1 MKKLNVYIIINLIL
15 AIIFSFLSLSFHLD
29 ISLLAFPIAIIFTVC
44 MYFVSYKELCQ
55 KKSVKHIIAIR
66 RFFQYEPFVFIST
79 WVIQRA
85 GKSAM
90 PFVLDLIAALV
101 WVAITVLSFMIQYKL
116 ADKRVF
122 ALSKNWTE
130 YHKKYPFRK
139 PKGTL
144 RIFYELAE
152 WIDALIQ
159 AVFVIILL
167 NIFFFQLYEIPSESM
182 VPTFLVKDRVI
193 VFKTAAGPKFP
204 LSDVG
209 LPYIQNYKK
218 GDIVVFRNPHYADDR
233 KSEVKTFLSQFI
245 YMCTLT
251 LVKTNTDENGEIKAD
266 PLVKRIAA
274 LPGEQVIMMDGTL
287 YYRTKGGEF
296 KESLVDKKF
305 AAWDLNNLSQNVKS
319 KIQYIPMSSE
329 DVEATLE
336 IEQSRRELDLVSA
349 ALECERIA
357 KEFKTFAKGLDFS
370 SNEYLSLISQS
381 DLTMPS
387 PFYSIQKVYSNSGTL
402 LGQYLDDDFINKT
415 TRNLLSAQGGSQW
428 FEHFLND
435 WHRNLE
441 NLETYT
447 EDGSVVGEN
456 LVGGDLYTDSC
467 FRLNVMTKLLFG
479 RIVLR
484 NAQLMSQ
491 GLSSSTWAEDS
502 VRSENLSKAF
512 KLTKYILYMDQRNMP
527 LFPSNDENGNASY
540 LPEDTYFMMG
550 DNRYNS
556 LDMRHSVEQ
565 KTVKLS
571 DFDDMSI
578 YYESN
583 MAPQFVKKQKVLG
596 KASYRFW
603 PINRAG
609 TPDSS
614 R

>member
-1 MKKLNVYIIINLIL
+1 MKKLNVYIILNLIL
-15 AIIFSFLSLSFHLD
+15 VAIFSFLSLSFHLD
-29 ISLLAFPIAIIFTVC
+29 ISILAFPLAIIFTVC
-44 MYFVSYKELCQ
+44 MYFVSYRELCQ

-90 PFVLDLIAALV
+90 PFALDLIAALI
-101 WVAITVLSFMIQYKL
+101 WLSITVLSFMIQYKL
-116 ADKRVF
+116 SDKRVF
-122 ALSKNWTE
+122 ALSAEWTD
-130 YHKKYPFRK
+130 YHKKNPFKK
-139 PKGTL
+139 PKGAL
-144 RIFYELAE
+144 RVLYEIAE

-167 NIFFFQLYEIPSESM
+167 NIFLFQLYEIPSESM
-182 VPTFLVKDRVI
+182 VPTFLVKDRVV

-209 LPYIQNYKK
+209 LPYIQDYKK
-218 GDIVVFRNPHYADDR
+218 GDIVVFRNPHYNDDR
-233 KSEVKTFLSQFI
+233 KNEVKTFLSQFI

-251 LVKTNTDENGEIKAD
+251 LVKTNTDENGELKAD
-266 PLVKRIAA
+266 PLVKRVAG
-274 LPGEQVIMMDGTL
+274 LPGEQLIMMDGTL
-287 YYRTKGGEF
+287 YYRTKNSEF
-296 KESLVDKKF
+296 KESPVDKKY
-305 AAWDLNNLSQNVKS
+305 AAWDLNVLNQNVKS
-319 KIQYIPMSSE
+319 KIQYIPISEE
-329 DVEATLE
+329 DVSNTLE
-336 IEQSRRELDLVSA
+336 IEQSRRNLDLVSA
-349 ALECERIA
+349 ALECESIA
-357 KEFKTFAKGLDFS
+357 KEFKSYAKGKDTS
-370 SNEYLSLISQS
+370 SDEYLSLISQS
-381 DLTMPS
+381 DLTMPG

-402 LGQYLDDDFINKT
+402 LGQYLDDDFLNKT

-441 NLETYT
+441 NLETYQ
-447 EDGSVVGEN
+447 EDGSVVGKN

-467 FRLNVMTKLLFG
+467 FRLNVMVKLLFG

-491 GLSSSTWAEDS
+491 GLSYSTWAADV
-502 VRSENLSKAF
+502 VRSENLEKAF
-512 KLTKYILYMDQRNMP
+512 KLTKYILFMDQRNMP
-527 LFPSNDENGNASY
+527 LFPSNDENGNAAY
-540 LPEDTYFMMG
+540 LPENTYFMMG

-571 DFDDMSI
+571 QFDDMSV

-596 KASYRFW
+596 KVSYRFW

-609 TPDSS
+609 NPNLI

>member
-1 MKKLNVYIIINLIL
+1 MKKLNVYIILNLIL
-15 AIIFSFLSLSFHLD
+15 VAIFSFLSLSFHLD
-29 ISLLAFPIAIIFTVC
+29 ISILAFPLAIIFTVC
-44 MYFVSYKELCQ
+44 MYFVSYRELCQ

-90 PFVLDLIAALV
+90 PFALDLIAALI
-101 WVAITVLSFMIQYKL
+101 WLSITVLSFMIQYKL
-116 ADKRVF
+116 SDKRVF
-122 ALSKNWTE
+122 ALSAEWTD
-130 YHKKYPFRK
+130 YHKKNPFKK
-139 PKGTL
+139 PKGAL
-144 RIFYELAE
+144 RVLYEIAE

-167 NIFFFQLYEIPSESM
+167 NIFLFQLYEIPSESM
-182 VPTFLVKDRVI
+182 VPTFLVKDRVV

-209 LPYIQNYKK
+209 LPYIQDYKK
-218 GDIVVFRNPHYADDR
+218 GDIVVFRNPHYNDDR
-233 KSEVKTFLSQFI
+233 KNEVKTFLSQFI

-251 LVKTNTDENGEIKAD
+251 LVKTNTDENGELKAD
-266 PLVKRIAA
+266 PLVKRVAG
-274 LPGEQVIMMDGTL
+274 LPGEQLIMMDGTL
-287 YYRTKGGEF
+287 YYRTKNSEF
-296 KESLVDKKF
+296 KESPVDKKY
-305 AAWDLNNLSQNVKS
+305 AAWDLNVLNQNVKS
-319 KIQYIPMSSE
+319 KIQYIPISEE
-329 DVEATLE
+329 DVSNTLE
-336 IEQSRRELDLVSA
+336 IEQSRRNLDLVSA
-349 ALECERIA
+349 ALECESIA
-357 KEFKTFAKGLDFS
+357 KKFKSYAKGKDTS
-370 SNEYLSLISQS
+370 SDEYLSLISQS
-381 DLTMPS
+381 DLTMPG

-402 LGQYLDDDFINKT
+402 LGQYLDDDFLNKT

-441 NLETYT
+441 NLETYQ
-447 EDGSVVGEN
+447 EDGSVVGKN

-467 FRLNVMTKLLFG
+467 FRLNVMVKLLFG

-491 GLSSSTWAEDS
+491 GLSYSTWAADV
-502 VRSENLSKAF
+502 VRSENLEKAF
-512 KLTKYILYMDQRNMP
+512 KLTKYILFMDQRNMP
-527 LFPSNDENGNASY
+527 LFPSNDENGNAAY
-540 LPEDTYFMMG
+540 LPENTYFMMG

-571 DFDDMSI
+571 QFDDMSV

-596 KASYRFW
+596 KVSYRFW

-609 TPDSS
+609 NPNLI

>member
-1 MKKLNVYIIINLIL
+1 MKKLNVYIILNLIL
-15 AIIFSFLSLSFHLD
+15 VAIFSFLSLSFHLD
-29 ISLLAFPIAIIFTVC
+29 ISILAFPLAIIFTVC
-44 MYFVSYKELCQ
+44 MYFVSYRELCQ

-90 PFVLDLIAALV
+90 PFALDLIAALI
-101 WVAITVLSFMIQYKL
+101 WLSITVLSFMIQYKL
-116 ADKRVF
+116 SDKRVF
-122 ALSKNWTE
+122 ALSAEWTD
-130 YHKKYPFRK
+130 YHKKNPFKK
-139 PKGTL
+139 PKGAL
-144 RIFYELAE
+144 RVLYEIAE

-167 NIFFFQLYEIPSESM
+167 NIFLFQLYEIPSESM
-182 VPTFLVKDRVI
+182 VPTFLVKDRVV
-193 VFKTAAGPKFP
+193 VFKTVAGPKFP

-209 LPYIQNYKK
+209 LPYIQDYKK
-218 GDIVVFRNPHYADDR
+218 GDIVVFRNPHYNDDR
-233 KSEVKTFLSQFI
+233 KNEVKTFLSQFI

-251 LVKTNTDENGEIKAD
+251 LVKTNTDENGELKAD
-266 PLVKRIAA
+266 PLVKRVAG
-274 LPGEQVIMMDGTL
+274 LPGEQLIMMDGTL
-287 YYRTKGGEF
+287 YYRTKNSEF
-296 KESLVDKKF
+296 KESPVDKKY
-305 AAWDLNNLSQNVKS
+305 AAWDLNVLNQNVKS
-319 KIQYIPMSSE
+319 KIQYIPISEE
-329 DVEATLE
+329 DVSNTLE
-336 IEQSRRELDLVSA
+336 IEQSRRNLDLVSA
-349 ALECERIA
+349 ALECESIA
-357 KEFKTFAKGLDFS
+357 KEFKSYAKGKDTS
-370 SNEYLSLISQS
+370 SDEYLSLISQS
-381 DLTMPS
+381 DLTMPG

-402 LGQYLDDDFINKT
+402 LGQYLDDDFLNKT

-441 NLETYT
+441 NLETYQ
-447 EDGSVVGEN
+447 EDGSVVGKN

-467 FRLNVMTKLLFG
+467 FRLNVMVKLLFG

-491 GLSSSTWAEDS
+491 GLSYSTWVADV
-502 VRSENLSKAF
+502 VRSENLEKAF
-512 KLTKYILYMDQRNMP
+512 KLTKYILFMDQRNMP
-527 LFPSNDENGNASY
+527 LFPSNDENGNAAY
-540 LPEDTYFMMG
+540 LPENTYFMMG

-571 DFDDMSI
+571 QFDDMSV

-596 KASYRFW
+596 KVSYRFW

-609 TPDSS
+609 NPNLI

>member
-1 MKKLNVYIIINLIL
+1 MKKLNVYIILNLIL
-15 AIIFSFLSLSFHLD
+15 AAIFSFLSLSFHLD
-29 ISLLAFPIAIIFTVC
+29 ISLLAFPLAIIFTVC
-44 MYFVSYKELCQ
+44 MYFVSYRELCQ

-90 PFVLDLIAALV
+90 PFAVDLIAALV
-101 WVAITVLSFMIQYKL
+101 WLSITVLSFMIQYKL
-116 ADKRVF
+116 SDKRVF
-122 ALSKNWTE
+122 ALSAEWTD
-130 YHKKYPFRK
+130 YHKKNPFKK
-139 PKGTL
+139 PKGAL
-144 RIFYELAE
+144 RVLYEIAE

-167 NIFFFQLYEIPSESM
+167 NIFLFQLYEIPSESM
-182 VPTFLVKDRVI
+182 VPTFLVKDRVV
-193 VFKTAAGPKFP
+193 VFKTSAGPKFP

-209 LPYIQNYKK
+209 LPYIQDYKK
-218 GDIVVFRNPHYADDR
+218 GDIVVFRNPHYNDDR
-233 KSEVKTFLSQFI
+233 KNEVKTFLSQFI

-251 LVKTNTDENGEIKAD
+251 LVKTNTDENGELKAD
-266 PLVKRIAA
+266 PLVKRIAG
-274 LPGEQVIMMDGTL
+274 LPGEQLIMMDGTL
-287 YYRTKGGEF
+287 YYRTKNSEF
-296 KESLVDKKF
+296 KESPVDKKY
-305 AAWDLNNLSQNVKS
+305 AAWDLNVLNQNVKS
-319 KIQYIPMSSE
+319 KIQYIPVSVE
-329 DVEATLE
+329 DVSNTLE
-336 IEQSRRELDLVSA
+336 IEQSRRNLDLVSA
-349 ALECERIA
+349 ALECESIA
-357 KEFKTFAKGLDFS
+357 KEFKSYAKGKNTS
-370 SNEYLSLISQS
+370 SEEYLSLISQS
-381 DLTMPS
+381 DLTMPG

-402 LGQYLDDDFINKT
+402 LGQYLDDDFLNKT

-428 FEHFLND
+428 FDHFLND

-441 NLETYT
+441 NLETYQ
-447 EDGSVVGEN
+447 EDGSVVGKN

-467 FRLNVMTKLLFG
+467 FRLNVMVKLLFG

-491 GLSSSTWAEDS
+491 GLSSSTWAEDA
-502 VRSENLSKAF
+502 VRSENLEKAF
-512 KLTKYILYMDQRNMP
+512 KLTKYILFMDQRNMP
-527 LFPSNDENGNASY
+527 LFPSNDENGNAAY
-540 LPEDTYFMMG
+540 LPENTYFMMG

-571 DFDDMSI
+571 QFDDMSV

-596 KASYRFW
+596 KVSYRFW
-603 PINRAG
+603 PVNRAG
-609 TPDSS
+609 NPNSN

>member
-1 MKKLNVYIIINLIL
+1 M
-15 AIIFSFLSLSFHLD
+15 
-29 ISLLAFPIAIIFTVC
+29 
-44 MYFVSYKELCQ
+44 
-55 KKSVKHIIAIR
+55 
-66 RFFQYEPFVFIST
+66 
-79 WVIQRA
+79 
-85 GKSAM
+85 
-90 PFVLDLIAALV
+90 
-101 WVAITVLSFMIQYKL
+101 
-116 ADKRVF
+116 
-122 ALSKNWTE
+122 
-130 YHKKYPFRK
+130 
-139 PKGTL
+139 
-144 RIFYELAE
+144 
-152 WIDALIQ
+152 
-159 AVFVIILL
+159 
-167 NIFFFQLYEIPSESM
+167 
-182 VPTFLVKDRVI
+182 
-193 VFKTAAGPKFP
+193 
-204 LSDVG
+204 
-209 LPYIQNYKK
+209 
-218 GDIVVFRNPHYADDR
+218 
-233 KSEVKTFLSQFI
+233 
-245 YMCTLT
+245 
-251 LVKTNTDENGEIKAD
+251 
-266 PLVKRIAA
+266 VKRIAA

-287 YYRTKGGEF
+287 YYRTKNSEF
-296 KESLVDKKF
+296 KESSVDKKY

-336 IEQSRRELDLVSA
+336 IEQSRRDLDLVSA
-349 ALECERIA
+349 ALECESLA
-357 KEFKTFAKGLDFS
+357 KEFRSYAKGSDFS

-381 DLTMPS
+381 DLTMPG
-387 PFYSIQKVYSNSGTL
+387 PFYSIQKVYSNSGSL
-402 LGQYLDDDFINKT
+402 LGQYLDDDFLNKT

-441 NLETYT
+441 NLETYK

-502 VRSENLSKAF
+502 IRSENLSKAF

-527 LFPSNDENGNASY
+527 LFPSNDENGNATY
-540 LPEDTYFMMG
+540 LPENTYFMMG

-571 DFDDMSI
+571 EFDDMSI

>member
-1 MKKLNVYIIINLIL
+1 MKKLNVYIILNLIL
-15 AIIFSFLSLSFHLD
+15 AVIFSFLSLSFHLD
-29 ISLLAFPIAIIFTVC
+29 ISLLAFPLAIIFTVC
-44 MYFVSYKELCQ
+44 MYFVSYRELCQ

-90 PFVLDLIAALV
+90 PFALDLIAALI
-101 WVAITVLSFMIQYKL
+101 WLSITVLSFMIQYKL
-116 ADKRVF
+116 SDKRVF
-122 ALSKNWTE
+122 ALSTE
-130 YHKKYPFRK
+130 WADYHKKNPFKK
-139 PKGTL
+139 PKGAL
-144 RIFYELAE
+144 RVLYEIAE

-167 NIFFFQLYEIPSESM
+167 NIFLFQLYEIPSESM
-182 VPTFLVKDRVI
+182 VPTFLVKDRVV

-209 LPYIQNYKK
+209 LPYIQDYKK
-218 GDIVVFRNPHYADDR
+218 GDIVVFRNPHYNDDR
-233 KSEVKTFLSQFI
+233 KNEVKTFLSQFI

-251 LVKTNTDENGEIKAD
+251 LVKTNTDENGELKAD
-266 PLVKRIAA
+266 PLVKRIAG
-274 LPGEQVIMMDGTL
+274 LPGEQLIMMDGTL
-287 YYRTKGGEF
+287 YYRTKNSEF
-296 KESLVDKKF
+296 KESPIDKKY
-305 AAWDLNNLSQNVKS
+305 AAWDLNVLNQNVKS
-319 KIQYIPMSSE
+319 KIQYIPVSEE
-329 DVEATLE
+329 DVSNTLE
-336 IEQSRRELDLVSA
+336 IEQSRRNLDLVSA
-349 ALECERIA
+349 ALECESIA
-357 KEFKTFAKGLDFS
+357 KEFKSYAKGKETS
-370 SNEYLSLISQS
+370 SEEYLSLISQS
-381 DLTMPS
+381 DLTMPG

-402 LGQYLDDDFINKT
+402 LGQYLDDDFLNKT

-428 FEHFLND
+428 LEHFLND

-441 NLETYT
+441 NLETYQ
-447 EDGSVVGEN
+447 EDGSVVGKN

-467 FRLNVMTKLLFG
+467 FRLNVMVKLLFG

-484 NAQLMSQ
+484 NAQLMSK
-491 GLSSSTWAEDS
+491 GLSSSTWAEDA
-502 VRSENLSKAF
+502 VRSENLEKAF
-512 KLTKYILYMDQRNMP
+512 KLTKYILFMDQRNMP
-527 LFPSNDENGNASY
+527 LFPSNDENGNAAY
-540 LPEDTYFMMG
+540 LPENTYFMMG

-571 DFDDMSI
+571 QFDDMSV

-596 KASYRFW
+596 KVSYRFW
-603 PINRAG
+603 PVNRAG
-609 TPDSS
+609 NPNSN

>member
-1 MKKLNVYIIINLIL
+1 MRKLNVYIILNLIL
-15 AIIFSFLSLSFHLD
+15 AVIFSFLSLSFHLD
-29 ISLLAFPIAIIFTVC
+29 ISLLAFPFAIIFTVC
-44 MYFVSYKELCQ
+44 MYFVSYRELCQ

-90 PFVLDLIAALV
+90 PFALDLIAALI
-101 WVAITVLSFMIQYKL
+101 WLSITVLSFMIQYKL
-116 ADKRVF
+116 SDKRVF
-122 ALSKNWTE
+122 ALSAEWTD
-130 YHKKYPFRK
+130 YHKKNPFKK
-139 PKGTL
+139 PKGAL
-144 RIFYELAE
+144 RVLYEIAE

-167 NIFFFQLYEIPSESM
+167 NIFLFQLYEIPSESM
-182 VPTFLVKDRVI
+182 VPTFLVKDRVV

-209 LPYIQNYKK
+209 LPYIQDYKK
-218 GDIVVFRNPHYADDR
+218 GDIVVFRNPHYNDDR
-233 KSEVKTFLSQFI
+233 KNEVKTFLSQFI

-251 LVKTNTDENGEIKAD
+251 LVKTNTDENGELKAD
-266 PLVKRIAA
+266 PLVKRIAG
-274 LPGEQVIMMDGTL
+274 LPGEQLIMMDGTL
-287 YYRTKGGEF
+287 YYRTKNSEF
-296 KESLVDKKF
+296 KESPVDKKY
-305 AAWDLNNLSQNVKS
+305 AAWDLNVLNQNVKS
-319 KIQYIPMSSE
+319 KIQYIPVSEE
-329 DVEATLE
+329 DVSNTLE
-336 IEQSRRELDLVSA
+336 IEQSRRNLDLVSA
-349 ALECERIA
+349 ALECESIA
-357 KEFKTFAKGLDFS
+357 KEFKSYAKGKNTS
-370 SNEYLSLISQS
+370 SEEYLSLISQS
-381 DLTMPS
+381 DLTMPG

-402 LGQYLDDDFINKT
+402 LGQYLDDDFLNKT
-415 TRNLLSAQGGSQW
+415 TRNLLSAHGGSQW
-428 FEHFLND
+428 LEHFLND

-441 NLETYT
+441 NLETYQ
-447 EDGSVVGEN
+447 EDGSVVGKN

-467 FRLNVMTKLLFG
+467 FRLNVMVKLLFG

-491 GLSSSTWAEDS
+491 GLSSSTWAEDA
-502 VRSENLSKAF
+502 VRSENLEKAF
-512 KLTKYILYMDQRNMP
+512 KLTKYILFMDQRNMP
-527 LFPSNDENGNASY
+527 LFPSNDENGNAAY
-540 LPEDTYFMMG
+540 LPENTYFMMG

-571 DFDDMSI
+571 QFDDMSV

-596 KASYRFW
+596 KVSYRFW
-603 PINRAG
+603 PVNRAG
-609 TPDSS
+609 NPNSN

>member
-1 MKKLNVYIIINLIL
+1 MKKLNVYIILNLIL
-15 AIIFSFLSLSFHLD
+15 VAIFSFLSLSFHLD
-29 ISLLAFPIAIIFTVC
+29 ISILAFPLAIIFTVC
-44 MYFVSYKELCQ
+44 MYFVSYRELCQ

-85 GKSAM
+85 GKSAI
-90 PFVLDLIAALV
+90 PFALDLIAALI
-101 WVAITVLSFMIQYKL
+101 WLSITVLSFMIQYKL
-116 ADKRVF
+116 SDKRVF
-122 ALSKNWTE
+122 ALSAEWTD
-130 YHKKYPFRK
+130 YHKKNPFKK
-139 PKGTL
+139 PKGAL
-144 RIFYELAE
+144 RVLYEIAE

-167 NIFFFQLYEIPSESM
+167 NIFLFQLYEIPSESM
-182 VPTFLVKDRVI
+182 VPTFLVKDRVV

-209 LPYIQNYKK
+209 LPYIQDYKK
-218 GDIVVFRNPHYADDR
+218 GDIVVFRNPHYNDDR
-233 KSEVKTFLSQFI
+233 KNEVKTFLSQFI

-251 LVKTNTDENGEIKAD
+251 LVKTNTDENGELKAD
-266 PLVKRIAA
+266 PLVKRVAG
-274 LPGEQVIMMDGTL
+274 LPGEQLIMMDGTL
-287 YYRTKGGEF
+287 YYRTKNSEF
-296 KESLVDKKF
+296 KESPVDKKY
-305 AAWDLNNLSQNVKS
+305 AAWDLNVLNQNVKS
-319 KIQYIPMSSE
+319 KIQYIPISEE
-329 DVEATLE
+329 DVSNTLE
-336 IEQSRRELDLVSA
+336 IEQSRRNLDLVSA
-349 ALECERIA
+349 ALECESIA
-357 KEFKTFAKGLDFS
+357 KEFKSYAKGKDTS
-370 SNEYLSLISQS
+370 SDEYLSLISQS
-381 DLTMPS
+381 DLTMPG

-402 LGQYLDDDFINKT
+402 LGQYLDDDFLNKT

-441 NLETYT
+441 NLETYQ
-447 EDGSVVGEN
+447 EDGSVVGKN

-467 FRLNVMTKLLFG
+467 FRLNVMVKLLFG

-491 GLSSSTWAEDS
+491 GLSYSTWAADV
-502 VRSENLSKAF
+502 VRSENLEKAF
-512 KLTKYILYMDQRNMP
+512 KLTKYILFMDQRNMP
-527 LFPSNDENGNASY
+527 LFPSNDENGNAAY
-540 LPEDTYFMMG
+540 LPENTYFMMG

-571 DFDDMSI
+571 QFDDMSV

-596 KASYRFW
+596 KVSYRFW

-609 TPDSS
+609 NPNLI